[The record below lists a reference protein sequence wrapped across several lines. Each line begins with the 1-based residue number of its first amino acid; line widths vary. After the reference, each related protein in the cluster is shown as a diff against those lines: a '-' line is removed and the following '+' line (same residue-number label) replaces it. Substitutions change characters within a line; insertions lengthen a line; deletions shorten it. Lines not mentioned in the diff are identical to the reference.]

1 MGCIVGQGGPT
12 DEPDAAPFRTQADL
26 DPVVDAADLPTVLGP
41 VNPNQDA
48 FRSLLNLDATG
59 VTIDDEAE
67 PHGHLPRGVAVVRPR
82 TTPRLST
89 ASGRRSGRTS
99 VARPRRPRRG
109 SRCTPP
115 PTAAPL
121 GPA

>member
-41 VNPNQDA
+41 VDPNQDA
-48 FRSLLNLDATG
+48 FRSLLDLAAAW
-59 VTIDDEAE
+59 VTIDHEAE
-67 PHGHLPRGVAVVRPR
+67 PHGHLPREFGVVRRP

-89 ASGRRSGRTS
+89 GSGRRSGRTS
-99 VARPRRPRRG
+99 VGRSRRPPRRCPR
-109 SRCTPP
+109 S
-115 PTAAPL
+115 AA
-121 GPA
+121 